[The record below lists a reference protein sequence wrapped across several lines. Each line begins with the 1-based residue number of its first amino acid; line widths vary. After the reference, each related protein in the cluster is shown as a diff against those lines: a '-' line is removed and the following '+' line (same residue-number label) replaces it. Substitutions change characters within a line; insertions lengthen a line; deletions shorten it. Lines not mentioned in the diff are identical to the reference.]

1 MTSFVHFLTDTALWW
16 LGEKVCCMLMRP
28 GRLWCHCHMVFLPMG
43 YLYGS
48 SRFVYHDTATDSP
61 RAPSSLQSRAAT
73 WGSYY
78 NYWWWHYYWPAHGS
92 QWRSVVHSFQ
102 ALVSSIPVMCGISRM
117 SSGLFYRRLAVGWC
131 GIFWGIENASKQ
143 WSIALH
149 HACVFIA
156 RRKNDC
162 RSTRALRPSG
172 EETVIADDAS
182 ISSILS
188 IHGARVTNIG
198 IDGLDCDSFNHLIS
212 DMLGINAIM
221 TRSLSTLLWN
231 KTNGNPFHALNFL
244 DMLLHYIATVCCV
257 ARATALGRA

>member
-1 MTSFVHFLTDTALWW
+1 M
-16 LGEKVCCMLMRP
+16 
-28 GRLWCHCHMVFLPMG
+28 
-43 YLYGS
+43 
-48 SRFVYHDTATDSP
+48 
-61 RAPSSLQSRAAT
+61 
-73 WGSYY
+73 
-78 NYWWWHYYWPAHGS
+78 
-92 QWRSVVHSFQ
+92 
-102 ALVSSIPVMCGISRM
+102 
-117 SSGLFYRRLAVGWC
+117 
-131 GIFWGIENASKQ
+131 
-143 WSIALH
+143 H

-257 ARATALGRA
+257 ARATALGRGSRIKFCEEYEVESVRASSIICNYGMNHFWKN